1 MNQRKPAVSE
11 SKQVARAQKQFEAW
25 RRKRTKGS
33 RIPEDL
39 WESAVLAAREAG
51 VNQTSRVLKL
61 DYYDLKN
68 RVVASAGGRSLEARS
83 GFYEFDSSAAM
94 FLTEWA
100 VEMENGR
107 GSRIRIGA
115 RGPSGPDVIGLCRAF
130 LGEAS

>member
-1 MNQRKPAVSE
+1 MIQRKSTVSE

-25 RRKRTKGS
+25 RRKRKKGS
-33 RIPEDL
+33 RIPEEL
-39 WESAVLAAREAG
+39 WESAVLSAREVG
-51 VNQTSRVLKL
+51 VNQTSRALKL

-68 RVVASAGGRSLEARS
+68 RVLASPGGRSLETS
-83 GFYEFDSSAAM
+83 GFLEFASSAAT

-115 RGPSGPDVIGLCRAF
+115 RGPSGPDVVGLCRAF
-130 LGEAS
+130 LGKES